1 MATTKDGLLR
11 IKIIDELL
19 SNTSSGYTTNELLN
33 EVNNKL
39 KSKEKD
45 SITLRTVQRDL
56 NDLETIYEASL
67 ERNHNGMIKYKNSEF
82 SIFKQVFSK
91 DEKDLLR
98 ELLKTICQFD
108 GLEEF
113 EQLKNMQDTITENQ
127 NQDDNGESKQL
138 KNIQDTI
145 DYDASDTKKI
155 IYFFRNPYLKN
166 IGLLGKLYTCISRK
180 ATITFEYKSF
190 NNESETK
197 IVYPYLL
204 KEFNN
209 RWYLIAENV
218 DKNSNSREVI
228 PLDRIVINKTNK
240 DSTIVER
247 PDIEYKEPIIDWENI
262 FEEIIGVTYDENVE
276 IENVIIWATEKR
288 APYIETK
295 PIHGSQKEIKD
306 ESYIIELQE
315 RYPILKDKGGR
326 FFKFECR
333 PNKELISL
341 LFSFS
346 DDLVVLEPQ
355 NLRSKMT
362 KIAKNITKY
371 YETNKKNAKNKK
383 L

>member
-33 EVNNKL
+33 KVNNKL
-39 KSKEKD
+39 KSKGKD

-67 ERNHNGMIKYKNSEF
+67 ERNHNGIIKYKIPGF
-82 SIFKQVFSK
+82 SIFKQEFSL
-91 DEKDLLR
+91 DEKNLLR
-98 ELLKTICQFD
+98 ELLKTIGQFD
-108 GLEEF
+108 GLDEF
-113 EQLKNMQDTITENQ
+113 
-127 NQDDNGESKQL
+127 KQL

-145 DYDASDTKKI
+145 DYDTSDTKKI

-166 IGLLGKLYTCISRK
+166 IDLLGKLYTCISRK

-190 NNESETK
+190 NNESEIK
-197 IVYPYLL
+197 IVYPYML

-209 RWYLIAENV
+209 RWYLIAENM
-218 DKNSNSREVI
+218 DENSNSREII

-240 DSTIVER
+240 DNTIVER
-247 PDIEYKEPIIDWENI
+247 PDIKYKEPTIDWENI

-306 ESYIIELQE
+306 ENYIIELQE

-371 YETNKKNAKNKK
+371 YETNKKNTTNKK